1 MKIEI
6 SIDRESKVYELKAL
20 SLFAESLA
28 SGRHIEEAA
37 GAVPAPSVPETGLKY
52 RDFEKG
58 RVISIGKP
66 SAVEP
71 IVAAVEPIVAE
82 KVTEFANEMA
92 EAEVAGGGH
101 TQQNKIEALADK
113 VAEATQVKEEP
124 EEYTIEAVISMTE
137 EEMKN
142 VSTPILIEALAS
154 FGIDP
159 TTRPGKNTN
168 AKLRGLLL
176 SAIAEAEK
184 EEEATEKDE
193 AEKVEDIKPQED
205 SDVPT
210 VEAQDE
216 STAAEEDPEE
226 VTIDMLR
233 NIARSLIAANKRK
246 VIAAAFEACGCS
258 NFSTLKN
265 KDYTKF
271 YDLCKKG

>member
-6 SIDRESKVYELKAL
+6 SIDRESKVYELQAL
-20 SLFAESLA
+20 AAFAESLA

-52 RDFEKG
+52 HDLETG

-71 IVAAVEPIVAE
+71 IVTE

-92 EAEVAGGGH
+92 KAEVAGGDY
-101 TQQNKIEALADK
+101 TQQSKIEALADK

-124 EEYTIEAVISMTE
+124 EEYTVEAVISMTE
-137 EEMKN
+137 DEMKN
-142 VSTPILIEALAS
+142 VSTPILIEALET

-168 AKLRGLLL
+168 AKLRGLLI

-184 EEEATEKDE
+184 EDEASEKAEETEK
-193 AEKVEDIKPQED
+193 AEDIKPQED
-205 SDVPT
+205 PDVPT

-216 STAAEEDPEE
+216 SMVDEEI
-226 VTIDMLR
+226 TIDMLR
-233 NIARSLIAANKRK
+233 NVARELIAANKRK
-246 VIAAAFEACGCS
+246 VIAEAFEACGCS
-258 NFSTLKN
+258 NFSTLK
-265 KDYTKF
+265 KQDYAKF
-271 YDLCKKG
+271 YELCQN

>member
-28 SGRHIEEAA
+28 SGRHIEEVA
-37 GAVPAPSVPETGLKY
+37 GAVPPVPAEDAPRSGNFETG
-52 RDFEKG
+52 
-58 RVISIGKP
+58 RVVNIGK
-66 SAVEP
+66 SAAFEP
-71 IVAAVEPIVAE
+71 V
-82 KVTEFANEMA
+82 VTEKA
-92 EAEVAGGGH
+92 
-101 TQQNKIEALADK
+101 K
-113 VAEATQVKEEP
+113 
-124 EEYTIEAVISMTE
+124 EAVQEAPEGGPKESPVQEAVQSDEPTVEDVLKMTE

-142 VSTPILIEALAS
+142 VPTPVLVEALNS

-159 TTRPGKNTN
+159 ATRPGKNTN
-168 AKLRGLLL
+168 AKLRGLLI
-176 SAIAEAEK
+176 SAIAEADNEPAA
-184 EEEATEKDE
+184 EETNN
-193 AEKVEDIKPQED
+193 AEEIKPQED
-205 SDVPT
+205 PEVPT
-210 VEAQDE
+210 IEAPDE

-233 NIARSLIAANKRK
+233 DIARSLIAANKRK
-246 VIAAAFEACGCS
+246 VIAEAFEACGCS

>member
-28 SGRHIEEAA
+28 NGRHIEE
-37 GAVPAPSVPETGLKY
+37 VSDPIPESLNQKETGKVVMLG
-52 RDFEKG
+52 KG
-58 RVISIGKP
+58 VS
-66 SAVEP
+66 
-71 IVAAVEPIVAE
+71 
-82 KVTEFANEMA
+82 EFANE
-92 EAEVAGGGH
+92 VAKAGIAGEGH
-101 TQQNKIEALADK
+101 TQQSKIEALADK
-113 VAEATQVKEEP
+113 VAEATQVKAEP
-124 EEYTIEAVISMTE
+124 EEYTVEAVIRMTE
-137 EEMKN
+137 NEMKD
-142 VSTPILIEALAS
+142 VPTPILVDALET

-176 SAIAEAEK
+176 SAIAEADNESAA
-184 EEEATEKDE
+184 EETNN
-193 AEKVEDIKPQED
+193 AEEIKPQED
-205 SDVPT
+205 PEVPT

-216 STAAEEDPEE
+216 STVAEEAPEE
-226 VTIDMLR
+226 LTIDMLR
-233 NIARSLIAANKRK
+233 DIARSLIAANKRK
-246 VIAAAFEACGCS
+246 VIAEAFEACGCS

>member
-28 SGRHIEEAA
+28 SGRHIEEVA
-37 GAVPAPSVPETGLKY
+37 GAVPAAPVPETGRK
-52 RDFEKG
+52 FHNIETG
-58 RVISIGKP
+58 RVISLEKP
-66 SAVEP
+66 ASLEP
-71 IVAAVEPIVAE
+71 V
-82 KVTEFANEMA
+82 VTEKA
-92 EAEVAGGGH
+92 
-101 TQQNKIEALADK
+101 K
-113 VAEATQVKEEP
+113 
-124 EEYTIEAVISMTE
+124 EAVQESPEGGPKEAPVQEAPKDYTDMVQDVLKMTE
-137 EEMKN
+137 EEMKS
-142 VSTPILIEALAS
+142 VPTTVLVEALNS

-176 SAIAEAEK
+176 SAIAEADNESAA
-184 EEEATEKDE
+184 EETNN
-193 AEKVEDIKPQED
+193 AEEIKPQED
-205 SDVPT
+205 PEVP
-210 VEAQDE
+210 AQDE
-216 STAAEEDPEE
+216 STEAEEAPEE

-233 NIARSLIAANKRK
+233 DIARSLIAANKRK
-246 VIAAAFEACGCS
+246 VIAAAFEECGCS